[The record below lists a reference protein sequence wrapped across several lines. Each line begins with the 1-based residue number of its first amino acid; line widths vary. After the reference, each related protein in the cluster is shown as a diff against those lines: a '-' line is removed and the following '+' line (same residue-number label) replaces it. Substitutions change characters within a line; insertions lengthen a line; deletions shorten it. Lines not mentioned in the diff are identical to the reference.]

1 MAQPRTF
8 PVGVMAIVCLFL
20 ALSVVAS
27 RESGHSGSVAIG
39 GSAVPLETMTTSTPV
54 HVAASSR
61 QQTGGNNRHR
71 QTRETVPLP
80 KPPAGG
86 TGEQYVGSSID
97 RAATTVRRRRMDPQ
111 SRLHNQ
117 LALGPLVFMP
127 ARGRRYGGTD
137 KRQITIEQMLEKG
150 DYFVPNRGK
159 KAASSSGGGGGGGG
173 GGGDEVALKKN
184 KFDVLLGTDEYFFP
198 NRGKK
203 EYLLRYGSGRF
214 RPLRRTTSSDN
225 GAQAMGRIGGTTTI
239 GSHPLES
246 RLRRNLLENLVNEH
260 KDTFFSSRGKRLPQA
275 YGSGDGDEALVKFEQ
290 QFAAMDDCESS
301 DGCGMASEL
310 LEQSEPNGEPEGLL
324 VDDDILLPIL

>member
-1 MAQPRTF
+1 MNQKRPRTY

-27 RESGHSGSVAIG
+27 REPAHPGSVVIG
-39 GSAVPLETMTTSTPV
+39 GSAGPLEAMTTSMPV
-54 HVAASSR
+54 QGAASSR
-61 QQTGGNNRHR
+61 HQTGGNNRHR
-71 QTRETVPLP
+71 QTRETLPLP

-86 TGEQYVGSSID
+86 NGEEYVGSSID
-97 RAATTVRRRRMDPQ
+97 RATAERRRRMDPQ
-111 SRLHNQ
+111 SRLRNH
-117 LALGPLVFMP
+117 LALGPLVFVP

-159 KAASSSGGGGGGGG
+159 KASSSSGGA
-173 GGGDEVALKKN
+173 GDEAALKKT

-203 EYLLRYGSGRF
+203 EYVLRYASGRF
-214 RPLRRTTSSDN
+214 RPLRRTASTEN
-225 GAQAMGRIGGTTTI
+225 GATAMGGIGGTTI

-260 KDTFFSSRGKRLPQA
+260 KDTFFSSRGKRIPEA
-275 YGSGDGDEALVKFEQ
+275 YGSGDHDALVKFEEQ
-290 QFAAMDDCESS
+290 LAAMDDCETS
-301 DGCGMASEL
+301 DDCGMASEL
-310 LEQSEPNGEPEGLL
+310 LEQSETNAEPDGLL